1 MEKINKKKIAI
12 LVNTYFQIIIA
23 IKLKTS
29 KYKDDEVDIII
40 SNHSTDSVKIFNKL
54 TNLSIFRKVY
64 YINSKDVEKKRN
76 RVLDNIHFLLFPNI
90 VLSKLDMNLNYYDE
104 YIFYNID
111 KYTYLIYDALKVK
124 NKNLKVIRFEEGYI
138 SYLHINLGVSNS
150 YRILRKILNKKSFEK
165 SIDINLLF
173 NPDLLLYNIDSEVEK
188 IESFDRKDEYCLELI
203 NKIFDYNCLEDKY
216 NQKYIFFE
224 ESFFCDGKDID
235 DLTLILKIADI
246 VGKENILVKLHPRNK
261 VDRFSKYGIVTNKTI
276 GIPWEVI
283 QMNNNFSDKVFLTIS
298 SGSVLAS
305 RLYFGDT
312 IKTFLLYNCTNNMS
326 DMVTEKY
333 LKYLKKVEEKFGLD
347 NFVIPHNEEEF
358 LKILGEING
367 TKKGEKCD

>member
-367 TKKGEKCD
+367 PKKGEKCD

>member
-188 IESFDRKDEYCLELI
+188 IESFDRKDKYCLELI

-367 TKKGEKCD
+367 PKKGEKCD

>member
-347 NFVIPHNEEEF
+347 NFVIPHNEEHLIVE
-358 LKILGEING
+358 LYSK
-367 TKKGEKCD
+367 